1 MGAHIA
7 TEKNPLAIALRA
19 LRKKN
24 GWSLADVAG
33 KTGISTSALSKAE
46 NGRLSLTYD
55 KLAAL
60 AGGLGVDIATFFEK
74 APADLAFAGRR
85 SIDRGEARKGTID
98 TPNYVYHYL
107 NTEILNKKMVPL
119 IVEHKARSREE
130 FGDFVRH
137 EGEEFLYV
145 LEGRLEVQTDL
156 YEASILEAGQSVYL
170 DSAMGHAYINVGE
183 GVCRTL
189 AVVSAPAETIERA
202 LELTDRKNEPE

>member
-1 MGAHIA
+1 MGAIIA
-7 TEKNPLAIALRA
+7 TEKNPLALALRA
-19 LRKKN
+19 LRTKN
-24 GWSLADVAG
+24 GWSLAEVAR

-60 AGGLGVDIATFFEK
+60 ASGLGVDIATFFEK
-74 APADLAFAGRR
+74 TQNDRVFAGRR
-85 SIDRGEARKGTID
+85 SIDRGEARTGTID

-130 FGDFVRH
+130 FGDFVHH

-156 YEASILEAGQSVYL
+156 YEASVLEAGQSVYL

-202 LELTDRKNEPE
+202 LDLIDRKKNRD